1 MIPSL
6 KIKTKFIILG
16 AVGAAALSIIVFL
29 AMNISKQGLES
40 LNNVF
45 KDSKQVQNIQQ
56 NYIAPIFYLRELSL
70 SLVIAPNANLRKEI
84 EKHIEPLV
92 KDLEK
97 EFEKMPDDIYKEWS
111 NYKRLLTF
119 TRNFIQRGFYEG
131 AYINVNQEER
141 QQFYKLTEKLQ
152 ILQSQEL
159 KKTSQTFIE
168 AKDSITNNRLFIL
181 IVSLV
186 LGALLAILGWYII
199 TKITNAITEIKL
211 GHSRFYNFLKNKTIK
226 EPLGISLDT
235 DDELGDM
242 AKAINLEMEE
252 AKTAVKTDAN
262 FIENATNLVEE
273 IKEGK
278 LEKRLQVDAN
288 SDDLNILKSVINN
301 MVDDLEHKIQD
312 EINHRMDQEKLLIQ
326 QSKLAG
332 MGNMIG
338 NIAHQWRQPI
348 SEVNVIL
355 MELEMKAR
363 YGNDF
368 TTDYM
373 IQQIKECYEVTEYM
387 SRTISDFQN
396 FFKPSKSKKEFSIE
410 ESCSNALTMLS
421 ASLKFH
427 NIEFSLNVEEDS
439 TVLGYPNEF
448 SQAIL
453 NILSNA
459 KDALIERKVVSPE
472 VKVTI
477 KKGNKY
483 ALIQIQDNAGG
494 ITKENIERI
503 FEPYFTTKHAKQ
515 GTGIGL
521 YMTKMIIENNM
532 NGFINVKNNDKGAFF
547 TVKI

>member
-1 MIPSL
+1 MVPSL

-70 SLVIAPNANLRKEI
+70 SLVIAPNANLREKI
-84 EKHIEPLV
+84 EKQIEPLL
-92 KDLEK
+92 KNLEK
-97 EFEKMPDDIYKEWS
+97 QFEEMPNDIYKEWS
-111 NYKRLLTF
+111 KYKRLLTF
-119 TRNFIQRGFYEG
+119 TRKFIQRGFYEG

-168 AKDSITNNRLFIL
+168 AKNSITNNRLIIFL
-181 IVSLV
+181 VSLI
-186 LGALLAILGWYII
+186 LGIFLAILGWYII
-199 TKITNAITEIKL
+199 TKITNAIIQIKL
-211 GHSRFYNFLKNKTIK
+211 GHSRFYNFLKNKTIE

-252 AKTAVKTDAN
+252 AKTAVKTDAK
-262 FIENATNLVEE
+262 FIEDATNLVEE

-278 LEKRLQVDAN
+278 LKKRLQVNAN
-288 SDDLNILKSVINN
+288 SEDLNILKSVINN

-312 EINHRMDQEKLLIQ
+312 EIDHRMDQEKLLIQ

-363 YGNDF
+363 YGKDF

-387 SRTISDFQN
+387 SQTISDFQN
-396 FFKPSKSKKEFSIE
+396 FFKPSKNKKEFSIE
-410 ESCSNALTMLS
+410 EACSNALTMLS

-427 NIEFSLNVEEDS
+427 NIEFSLNVEQDS
-439 TVLGYPNEF
+439 IVLGYPNEF

-453 NILSNA
+453 NIISNA
-459 KDALIERKVVSPE
+459 KDALIERKIISPE
-472 VKVTI
+472 VKVNI

-494 ITKENIERI
+494 IAQENIERI

-532 NGFINVKNNDKGAFF
+532 NGFINVENINKGAFF